1 MEISVLSVGGSKK
14 KPTQVYKPVS
24 KKDLEDHL
32 TLIEKLKQKKK
43 AFKIVENG
51 VENKYY
57 FNGNNYI
64 ITSKVVK

>member
-32 TLIEKLKQKKK
+32 MLIEKLKKKRQTY
-43 AFKIVENG
+43 KIVENG
-51 VENKYY
+51 VENIYY

-64 ITSKVVK
+64 NSYKLVK

>member
-14 KPTQVYKPVS
+14 KPTQIYKPVS

-32 TLIEKLKQKKK
+32 MLIEKLKQKRQT
-43 AFKIVENG
+43 FKIVEKG

-64 ITSKVVK
+64 ISSKVVK